1 MKANFRLSDVPAS
14 VLEQI
19 SYKSVDAL
27 LSHLEVETVFD
38 VAAIK
43 VLLLIG
49 HQAIHEEMERRGM
62 LVEESN
68 EESPEVWNDVQ
79 G

>member
-1 MKANFRLSDVPAS
+1 MKANFRLSEVPSA
-14 VLEQI
+14 VLGKLSEKTI
-19 SYKSVDAL
+19 GAL
-27 LSHLEVETVFD
+27 LLHLEVETVFD
-38 VAAIK
+38 VASIK
-43 VLLLIG
+43 ALLFIG